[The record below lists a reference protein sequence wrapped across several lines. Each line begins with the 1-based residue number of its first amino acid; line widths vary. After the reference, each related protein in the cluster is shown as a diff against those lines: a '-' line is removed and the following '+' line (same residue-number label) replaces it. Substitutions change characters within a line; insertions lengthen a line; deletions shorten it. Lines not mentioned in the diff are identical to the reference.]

1 MSAATPV
8 PRTIHTGRSKTL
20 ALIVALAALGAIV
33 LVGTFAS
40 QNTTSREP
48 RAVAP
53 TSASVL
59 RFLTPAERQQVTA
72 IAALSP
78 AVLRAAF
85 GTDPPVPGLTPA
97 ERQQVTA
104 IAALSPAVLRAAFG
118 TDPPVPGLTPAE
130 RQRVTAIAALSPAVL
145 RAAFGTDPPVP
156 GLSAGQRRFVLGL
169 AAMTQAQLAAAYGPG
184 H

>member
-8 PRTIHTGRSKTL
+8 PRTIHTGRSKTV
-20 ALIVALAALGAIV
+20 ALIVALAAVGAIV

-40 QNTTSREP
+40 QTTTSREP

-59 RFLTPAERQQVTA
+59 RLLTPAERQQVTA

-85 GTDPPVPGLTPA
+85 GTDPPVPGLP
-97 ERQQVTA
+97 
-104 IAALSPAVLRAAFG
+104 
-118 TDPPVPGLTPAE
+118 
-130 RQRVTAIAALSPAVL
+130 
-145 RAAFGTDPPVP
+145 
-156 GLSAGQRRFVLGL
+156 AGQRRFVLGL
-169 AAMTQAQLAAAYGPG
+169 AAMTQAQLAAAHGPG